1 MTLGVAAALVALSGA
16 SAGGED
22 VSVSPDPAVPMFFG
36 SAEAGTGTG
45 AEAGSRTDVSAS
57 TGGPGAGAVASG
69 AGAAV
74 SFGSEGAGSGPE
86 ACGTDAARGARAD
99 GIGGSRARSV
109 AVGTGGTTAAADPAA
124 WSGGVFGLEA
134 TGMAEM
140 TRGTFFGAARMSVG
154 CCSPLV
160 RDVWLELCR

>member
-45 AEAGSRTDVSAS
+45 AEAGSRTDVSAT

-86 ACGTDAARGARAD
+86 ACETDGARGARAD
-99 GIGGSRARSV
+99 GIG
-109 AVGTGGTTAAADPAA
+109 VGTGGTTAAADPAA

-134 TGMAEM
+134 MGMAEM

-160 RDVWLELCR
+160 RDVWLELRR